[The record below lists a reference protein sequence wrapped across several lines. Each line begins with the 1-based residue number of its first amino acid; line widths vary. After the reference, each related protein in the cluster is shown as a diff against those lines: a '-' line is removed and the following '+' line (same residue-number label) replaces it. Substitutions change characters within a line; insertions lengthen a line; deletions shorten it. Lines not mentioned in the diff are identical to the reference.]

1 MGETIRPT
9 AAPGTTASPAPD
21 AWRESV
27 RLGMLTMAAL
37 IAPPVVVV
45 AFALRAGPR
54 SWLDDATLAA
64 TGLLLPLYR
73 FMRGSLALRSV
84 LMLVTS
90 CATSFYLMGRIG
102 LTAGLS
108 VSLATF
114 AVLAL
119 VSASR
124 TAGFAIVALTA
135 LAYFGIGL
143 LASRHILT
151 LTSADTD
158 PYQLRNWIRMGTS
171 ASLLSLLLMSV
182 IDFVI
187 RHVESNARAVN
198 QALVGLQL
206 AAAERAAHEQDLR
219 VAYERLGQLHQK
231 LEATKEEERRYLSRE
246 LHDEL
251 GQTLTALKLRL
262 QLSER
267 AGAPERDA
275 GAGSERTEAIALVDE
290 LISRVRR
297 ISVDLRPPLLD
308 EVGLVSA
315 LRVYLET
322 QAMVSGLAIDLQT
335 DETGAGAPGRLPP
348 ELEIACFRV
357 VQESITNALR
367 HAGARRLEVR
377 ITRSAARVSL
387 SIKDD
392 GHGFDPATLD
402 EVAAN
407 GHLGLVGMRERV
419 RARGG
424 RFKLTTTPGTGTAIE
439 VELDAPPVAAS
450 V

>member
-1 MGETIRPT
+1 MGETTRAGAP
-9 AAPGTTASPAPD
+9 AATASPAPD
-21 AWRESV
+21 SWRQSV
-27 RLGMLTMAAL
+27 RRGMLTMAAL

-45 AFALRAGPR
+45 AFALRTGR
-54 SWLDDATLAA
+54 RTWLDDAMLAA
-64 TGLLLPLYR
+64 TGLLLPFYR
-73 FMRGSLALRSV
+73 LMRGSLALRSV
-84 LMLVTS
+84 LMLATS
-90 CATSFYLMGRIG
+90 CITSFYLMGRIG

-108 VSLATF
+108 VSLVTF

-119 VSASR
+119 ICASR
-124 TAGFAIVALTA
+124 PAGFAIVALTA

-143 LASRHILT
+143 LASRHALT
-151 LTSADTD
+151 ITTADTD

-187 RHVESNARAVN
+187 RHVESNARAVS
-198 QALVGLQL
+198 QALVRLQL
-206 AAAERAAHEQDLR
+206 AAAERTAQEKDLR

-262 QLSER
+262 QLGER
-267 AGAPERDA
+267 AAAPVGGTGGE
-275 GAGSERTEAIALVDE
+275 GSEAIALVDD

-315 LRVYLET
+315 LRVYLES
-322 QAMVSGLAIDLQT
+322 QAMVSGLAIDLQA
-335 DETGAGAPGRLPP
+335 DEAGAGTEGRLPP

-392 GHGFDPATLD
+392 GCGFDPATLD

-407 GHLGLVGMRERV
+407 GHLGMVGMRERV

-424 RFKLTTTPGTGTAIE
+424 QFKLTSAPGTGTAIE
-439 VELDAPPVAAS
+439 VELDAPPTAAS